1 MVPNRGKRSFGGAVE
16 VKFEAGGAVPYAL
29 AAFDLNRD
37 KKLDLIVAY
46 NDLPGVIHWNDGAGG
61 WKPATR

>member
-1 MVPNRGKRSFGGAVE
+1 

-46 NDLPGVIHWNDGAGG
+46 NDVPGVIHWNDGAGG